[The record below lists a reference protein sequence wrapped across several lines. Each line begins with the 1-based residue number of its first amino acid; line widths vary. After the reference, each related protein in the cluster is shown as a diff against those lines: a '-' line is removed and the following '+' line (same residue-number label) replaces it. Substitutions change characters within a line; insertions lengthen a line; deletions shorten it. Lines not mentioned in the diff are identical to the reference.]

1 LKTLMMMKIKI
12 FKITKTKLMT
22 MMTVVS
28 LLRMRL
34 SAKC

>member
-1 LKTLMMMKIKI
+1 MMMKIKI